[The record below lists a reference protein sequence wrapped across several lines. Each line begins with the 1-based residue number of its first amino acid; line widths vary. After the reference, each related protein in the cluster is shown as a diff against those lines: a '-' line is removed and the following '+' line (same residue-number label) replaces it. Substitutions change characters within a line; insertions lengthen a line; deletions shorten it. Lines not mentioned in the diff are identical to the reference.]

1 MNVIIEYHLRVA
13 YIQSLLQ
20 VDIEINGPYCPK
32 GKRVTHKTL
41 ANRPDIPF
49 LEKSECILCMKEIC
63 RYVMIDGLINK
74 YLTYRQS
81 NSLMVLKPH
90 PRKYHGR
97 GAKTLSVTR
106 RPRASKHRTRRFTWS
121 GNSPMI
127 AKLKGD
133 FTI

>member
-1 MNVIIEYHLRVA
+1 M
-13 YIQSLLQ
+13 SLLNTILEWCTYNHCCRWTLKSM
-20 VDIEINGPYCPK
+20 VHIAPK
-32 GKRVTHKTL
+32 ARGSLIKPSQIAQTFL
-41 ANRPDIPF
+41 F

-63 RYVMIDGLINK
+63 RYVILDGLINK

-90 PRKYHGR
+90 RRKYHGR